1 LLLLLDFCG
10 CGHVFRTIELQ
21 QGFMELNQAQI
32 ISLVIGSSFA
42 AGLNVYA
49 MLGTLGFLAHFQV
62 VQLPPALHTVENPW
76 VIAASLAMFVLHF
89 FADKIP
95 AFDLVWNALHTF
107 IRIPL
112 AALVAYGATSQM
124 NPSMQIASTALA
136 AVIAGVAHTG
146 KFAARAAVTPS
157 PEPFSNIAL
166 SAGEDAASIGLTW
179 FATQHP
185 YWAAAVAIVFVVAT
199 VVLIRLFARAVKAL
213 LRRGLSFWRRPEPE
227 IALPRELPPAA

>member
-1 LLLLLDFCG
+1 
-10 CGHVFRTIELQ
+10 
-21 QGFMELNQAQI
+21 MELNQAQVV
-32 ISLVIGSSFA
+32 SLVIGASFA

-49 MLGTLGFLAHFQV
+49 MLATLGFLGRFHV
-62 VQLPPALHTVENPW
+62 VDLPPALHRIENPW
-76 VIAASLAMFVLHF
+76 IIAAAVAMFVLHF

-112 AALVAYGATSQM
+112 AALVAYAATSQLS
-124 NPSMQIASTALA
+124 PSLQIASTALA

-157 PEPFSNIAL
+157 PEPFSNMAL

-179 FATQHP
+179 FATRHP
-185 YWAAAVAIVFVVAT
+185 YWSAAIAIALVIVA
-199 VVLIRLFARAVKAL
+199 VVLIRMFARAAMAL
-213 LRRGLSFWRRPEPE
+213 FRRGLEFWKHPPDP
-227 IALPRELPPAA
+227 AVVGELPPAA